1 MSKARPPAGRAED
14 ANVRQ
19 KPVPCTPAPPLAELD
34 RGRVQGPE
42 ARAPGPRL
50 SCMPDSPGH
59 LACTGTATPTESPTQ
74 QCTPLGSTHLR
85 IPCEVQTILH
95 NRPLCCPR

>member
-1 MSKARPPAGRAED
+1 MKQGSQTTGGRAEG

-34 RGRVQGPE
+34 PGRVQGPE

-50 SCMPDSPGH
+50 STCQGPAHS
-59 LACTGTATPTESPTQ
+59 LACRRGQRPRQESPA
-74 QCTPLGSTHLR
+74 
-85 IPCEVQTILH
+85 
-95 NRPLCCPR
+95 